1 MKNVGLFENLFGT
14 NPEYTVRN
22 KKTKEEVT
30 VRDAKELEKLAARE
44 QGKDPNKPDDFWQ
57 RIFSR

>member
-1 MKNVGLFENLFGT
+1 MGLFENLFGT

-22 KKTKEEVT
+22 NKTKEEVD
-30 VRDAKELEKLAARE
+30 VRDAKELEKYGARE
-44 QGKDPNKPDDFWQ
+44 QGKDPNKPDDFFQ